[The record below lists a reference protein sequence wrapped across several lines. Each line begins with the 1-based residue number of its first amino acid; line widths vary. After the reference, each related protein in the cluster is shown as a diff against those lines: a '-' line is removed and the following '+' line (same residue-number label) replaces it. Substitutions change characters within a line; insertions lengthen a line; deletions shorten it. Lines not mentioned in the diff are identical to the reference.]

1 MRGPLG
7 KSPTAQ
13 GDEEQGGRR
22 GLGGQAEGEPGVP
35 QLIPSSPLCS
45 QLDKYLVSQSA
56 SVLQSY
62 HDLYFGDS

>member
-45 QLDKYLVSQSA
+45 QCALLQQLN
-56 SVLQSY
+56 SVGFSRL
-62 HDLYFGDS
+62 